1 MALMEISLVRMY
13 VASLDLTYV
22 YTTHIHMYVCIQYCQ
37 LYIYIYIYICTY
49 LHFKIATKISSI
61 ILYIMCLAG
70 GTCNSCNT
78 GTSALPDMYT

>member
-1 MALMEISLVRMY
+1 MCV
-13 VASLDLTYV
+13 
-22 YTTHIHMYVCIQYCQ
+22 
-37 LYIYIYIYICTY
+37 YIYIYIYICTY

-78 GTSALPDMYT
+78 GIA